1 MEKFKQN
8 KLFYSAL
15 IAVGLVFLSGVGFSY
30 YKHTVKNATAKEL
43 DQQQK
48 KSRALLNGHVLP
60 SLETSVALTPANVDA
75 ATKDLADLNTQKEKL
90 KALIAGA
97 PEARILGKD
106 MSNTA
111 LASEIKQSVDEW
123 TKFAADRDIRML
135 PNEKCEFGFRRYIRN
150 PGTSPKRDI
159 VRVDQ
164 QRQIIDFL
172 YKTLAESRPT
182 DKGAP
187 LPILLESIDREAVE
201 TFEKIPEGKPGAG
214 TFAQPETGRNE
225 TDEFAP
231 TRTFRQPGLVDT
243 LSFRVR
249 FVGTTATLRTF
260 VNKVRNSERPFAVTA
275 VDVGTPTVD
284 MLKIMGA
291 GASVVSPSV
300 PSTAPTAVGNLP
312 TFFGTGDATASGN
325 KAAEA
330 APKDERKVV
339 IRQAPAHF
347 SVQIDYLSVVEDKPA
362 AEAEPKK

>member
-1 MEKFKQN
+1 MENFKQN

-15 IAVGLVFLSGVGFSY
+15 IAVGVVFVAGVGASY
-30 YKHTVKNATAKEL
+30 WKYTVKNDTAKKL
-43 DQQQK
+43 DLQQK

-60 SLETSVALTPANVDA
+60 TVNASVALTPANVDA
-75 ATKDLADLNTQKEKL
+75 ATKDLADLNAQKDQL

-97 PEARILGKD
+97 PEARIVGKD

-172 YKTLAESRPT
+172 YKTLSESRPQ

-187 LPILLESIDREAVE
+187 LPILLESIDREAIE

-214 TFAQPETGRNE
+214 TFAQPETVRNE

-260 VNKVRNSERPFAVTA
+260 VNKVRNSGRPFAVTA
-275 VDVGTPTVD
+275 VEVGTPTAD
-284 MLKIMGA
+284 MLKLLGSAAPVVSSGAPAAPAAVSSLPGFFTTDAGA
-291 GASVVSPSV
+291 GSA
-300 PSTAPTAVGNLP
+300 
-312 TFFGTGDATASGN
+312 N
-325 KAAEA
+325 KAAA
-330 APKDERKVV
+330 PAPKEERKVV

-347 SVQIDYLSVVEDKPA
+347 SIQIDYLSVVEDKPA

>member
-1 MEKFKQN
+1 MENFKQN
-8 KLFYSAL
+8 KFFYSSL
-15 IAVGLVFLSGVGFSY
+15 IAVGVVFVAGVGASY
-30 YKHTVKNATAKEL
+30 WKYTDKNATAKEL
-43 DQQQK
+43 DLQQK

-60 SLETSVALTPANVDA
+60 TVNASVSLTPANVDA
-75 ATKDLADLNTQKEKL
+75 ATKDLADLNTQKEQL

-97 PEARILGKD
+97 PEARIQGKD

-172 YKTLAESRPT
+172 YKTLADSRPL

-187 LPILLESIDREAVE
+187 APILLESIDREAVE

-214 TFAQPETGRNE
+214 TFAQPETVRNE
-225 TDEFAP
+225 SDEFAP

-243 LSFRVR
+243 LSFRIR

-260 VNKVRNSERPFAVTA
+260 VNKVRNSGRPFAITA
-275 VDVGTPTVD
+275 VDVGTPTGD
-284 MLKIMGA
+284 MLKLLGSA
-291 GASVVSPSV
+291 APVVSS
-300 PSTAPTAVGNLP
+300 SAPAAPAAVTSLP
-312 TFFGTGDATASGN
+312 GFFTTDVAATSN
-325 KAAEA
+325 SKAAA
-330 APKDERKVV
+330 PAPKEERKVV
-339 IRQAPAHF
+339 VRQAPALF
-347 SVQIDYLSVVEDKPA
+347 SIQIDYLSVVEDKPVV
-362 AEAEPKK
+362 EGEPKK